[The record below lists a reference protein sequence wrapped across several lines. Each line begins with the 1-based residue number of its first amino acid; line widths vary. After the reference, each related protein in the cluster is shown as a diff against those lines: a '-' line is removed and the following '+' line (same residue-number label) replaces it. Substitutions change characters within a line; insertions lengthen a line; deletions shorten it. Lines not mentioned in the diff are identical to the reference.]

1 MPLRTQAAR
10 GEPVVGHANF
20 RRVRT
25 VHRNSVELESSD
37 VRLLTA
43 AYAAGEVVVL
53 KGALTEDER
62 REISKSWNAF
72 ATAHSAPTYSTY
84 EHRKQPL
91 REVWGSGLGMRMET
105 SLRERE
111 GNPVEDWLSTSGDP
125 AVRRLYTA
133 HKRLVE
139 LGAAL
144 SKDANTM
151 RHPAFVTGRIR
162 DGAGST
168 HNDDYHNFALV
179 AVGSKAFYISESTGE
194 SLIDLATVHGKEHE
208 RRGVNPYNATAFAP
222 LGCLHCVPP
231 DVWSVAVLEPGDVLY
246 IPKGDWHWVYSVPS
260 TVMTNVWVGT

>member
-1 MPLRTQAAR
+1 MLRTHPAR
-10 GEPVVGHANF
+10 GEPVIDHTNF
-20 RRVRT
+20 GQIET
-25 VHRNSVELESSD
+25 IHRNSVELTASD

-43 AYAAGEVVVL
+43 AYTSREALVL
-53 KGALTEDER
+53 KGTLTEDER
-62 REISKSWNAF
+62 RAISNSWHAF

-91 REVWGSGLGMRMET
+91 REIWESELGMRMET
-105 SLRERE
+105 SLRELE
-111 GNPVEDWLSTSGDP
+111 GNPVEDWLSTSGEP

-162 DGAGST
+162 DGTGST
-168 HNDDYHNFALV
+168 HNDDYDNFALV
-179 AVGSKAFYISESTGE
+179 ASGCKAFYISESTGE
-194 SLIDLATVHGKEHE
+194 GPIDLTVVHGKEHE

-222 LGCLHCVPP
+222 LGCLQCVPP

-246 IPKGDWHWVYSVPS
+246 LPKGDWHWVHSVPN
-260 TVMTNVWVGT
+260 TVMTNVWVADE